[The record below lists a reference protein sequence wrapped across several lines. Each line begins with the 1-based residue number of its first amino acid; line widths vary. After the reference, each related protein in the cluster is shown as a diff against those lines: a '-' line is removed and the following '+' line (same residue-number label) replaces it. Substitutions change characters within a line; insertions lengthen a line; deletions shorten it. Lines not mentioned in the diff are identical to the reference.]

1 MSFPVLLN
9 MYNECFVLQRDKPM
23 ADTSPGAKVSGHYTC
38 DLCGQDGLTD
48 EDMRTHIL
56 IEHVEGEI
64 SCPFCDLAGTTAEE
78 MNIHVNCEHLNFRS
92 PSKESN
98 GSMVPYSSVTESPCS
113 SDNGPPSPPIM
124 GRPNVMIL
132 SKAGSKTTDDVS
144 SSDGTSFS
152 KLSGQQSLKRARLRL
167 DIASSHSTGSLVR
180 VDSQESDEKKHK
192 PRTTE
197 LTPSDDTVTNHFV
210 CPMCDWCATSSDE
223 ITRHVNVKH
232 LDVLSP
238 QKTLGV
244 DDQNN
249 LIVGP
254 STSSASSGATY
265 MCPICGLT
273 KSDSRM
279 LERHVNLQHRD
290 ILSPGDISDVD
301 GNVVSPLCGCPVCG
315 MEFSDSDSLAV
326 HVDGHFSADQ
336 TPTDPQDCQLAQE
349 LDRRERAAL
358 QLQEERAFQKLQE
371 QYGMKGNDNYKKQ
384 SERHLE
390 RAVSSGQ
397 LSITD
402 YYVKK
407 HAAKSSVDDGHSC
420 TKGIIQKL
428 KAYYKSCPEVV
439 NHWLCSATDHCAASY
454 GDKGWGCGYRN
465 LQMILSCL
473 ATSATYEPVIFNGRT
488 LIPSIPKIQQ
498 LIEAAWQKG
507 FDLQGCEQ
515 LGGKVTNSTKW
526 IGATDIVATL
536 SSLKIQCRLIDF
548 HAPTSVD
555 GTHPRLFEW
564 VRDYFR
570 ANTTSF
576 KPPLYLQHQGHSR
589 TIIGVEELQSGSLQL
604 LLFDPSS
611 SRKHM
616 QQFVHGINA
625 NLMKSIRRSLH
636 SMRAKQYQIVA
647 VTGILS
653 DPDYERQYRQKP
665 MLGILSGV
673 YGRGILSKFEVGLFV
688 GVCFAGRLM
697 I

>member
-1 MSFPVLLN
+1 
-9 MYNECFVLQRDKPM
+9 M
-23 ADTSPGAKVSGHYTC
+23 ADTSPGMKVSGHYTC

-56 IEHVEGEI
+56 IEHVEGEV

-92 PSKESN
+92 PSEESN
-98 GSMVPYSSVTESPCS
+98 GIMVPYSSVTASPCS

-132 SKAGSKTTDDVS
+132 SKTGSTDDS
-144 SSDGTSFS
+144 PSSDGTSFS

-167 DIASSHSTGSLVR
+167 DVASSHSVGSLIR
-180 VDSQESDEKKHK
+180 VDSQGSDSSSSGKKHR
-192 PRTTE
+192 PRTTT
-197 LTPSDDTVTNHFV
+197 LPSSDGTVTNLFV
-210 CPMCDWCATSSDE
+210 CPMCDWHTTSSDE
-223 ITRHVNVKH
+223 ITHHVNVKH
-232 LDVLSP
+232 LDLLSP
-238 QKTLGV
+238 QKMLNI

-249 LIVGP
+249 VIVGP
-254 STSSASSGATY
+254 STSTGSSGATY
-265 MCPICGLT
+265 ACPICGLT
-273 KSDSRM
+273 KSDSKM

-290 ILSPGDISDVD
+290 ILSPGDVSDTD
-301 GNVVSPLCGCPVCG
+301 NNNASPLCECPVCG
-315 MEFSDSDSLAV
+315 MEFSDSDSLAI
-326 HVDGHFSADQ
+326 HVDGHFSADE
-336 TPTDPQDCQLAQE
+336 TPTDPRDRQLAQE
-349 LDRRERAAL
+349 LNRREKAAL
-358 QLQEERAFQKLQE
+358 QQQEQCSFKKLQE

-390 RAVSSGQ
+390 RGFSSGQ
-397 LSITD
+397 LSIAD

-428 KAYYKSCPEVV
+428 KAYYKSCPDVV
-439 NHWLCSATDHCAASY
+439 NHWLCSETDHCAVSY

-473 ATSATYEPVIFNGRT
+473 ATSATYEPVIFNGCSV
-488 LIPSIPKIQQ
+488 IPSIPKIQK

-536 SSLKIQCRLIDF
+536 SSLKIKCRLIDF
-548 HAPTSVD
+548 HAPTSED

-564 VRDYFR
+564 VRDYFL
-570 ANTTSF
+570 AGTTSF

-589 TIIGVEELQSGSLQL
+589 TIIGVEQLQSGSLQL

-611 SRKHM
+611 SKKHM
-616 QQFVHGINA
+616 LQFVHGINA
-625 NLMKSIRRSLH
+625 NLMKSIRRPLH

-647 VTGILS
+647 VTGILTEA
-653 DPDYERQYRQKP
+653 DYED
-665 MLGILSGV
+665 
-673 YGRGILSKFEVGLFV
+673 SKVLKSE
-688 GVCFAGRLM
+688 R
-697 I
+697 IP